1 LRTGVQHQVRKKRS
15 APANRLAC
23 RMISLEIASV
33 SFSIIYPD
41 SFILQDYGPS
51 YKTFLKA
58 VQYSP
63 ADIDIVLK
71 LNNIPDTGA
80 MKIIFDS
87 GQAWSMFQKDDTFY
101 LKFMSPESKE
111 PFWVTEISSDFAR
124 ATVHCSEK
132 FIQDSNGTKT
142 LPNPV
147 CYPLDQIL
155 LMYFLAQRQG
165 ALIHAAGIEYNGK
178 GFIFPG
184 RSGAGKTTISG
195 QLACSDRLKKLSDD
209 RIVARKMH
217 NTFQAF
223 GTPWHGEGGIAINR
237 RVPLSGMF
245 FISHAEYNRIEEI
258 KPQKALEMLL
268 PVTSIPWYDPEVM
281 DKVLHFCD
289 DLTSGIPAYNLSFKP
304 GTEIGDIFEKFI
316 SA

>member
-1 LRTGVQHQVRKKRS
+1 MSDVIKLDIAGVTFIIT
-15 APANRLAC
+15 C
-23 RMISLEIASV
+23 RESVLLNQPPEAYAS
-33 SFSIIYPD
+33 F
-41 SFILQDYGPS
+41 
-51 YKTFLKA
+51 
-58 VQYSP
+58 
-63 ADIDIVLK
+63 
-71 LNNIPDTGA
+71 
-80 MKIIFDS
+80 
-87 GQAWSMFQKDDTFY
+87 
-101 LKFMSPESKE
+101 
-111 PFWVTEISSDFAR
+111 VTENISSDDHIRINLELTFNSIPDIKKMKKIFETEKSWTLFQNGERYLVILCPPASDKTVWAAEFNR
-124 ATVHCSEK
+124 DVKTATIFLGEPFVRK
-132 FIQDSNGTKT
+132 DNGNFT
-142 LPNPV
+142 V
-147 CYPLDQIL
+147 SHGVFYPLDQIL
-155 LMYFLAQRQG
+155 LMYFLAQMQG

-195 QLACSDRLKKLSDD
+195 QLACSERLKRLSDD

-237 RVPLSGMF
+237 RVPLSGIF

-268 PVTSIPWYDPEVM
+268 PVTSVPWYDPEVM

-304 GTEIGDIFEKFI
+304 GAEIADVFEKFI
-316 SA
+316 SK